1 MKKDEK
7 KMWVAIIIA
16 LSALG
21 IGFAS
26 VKLTKQE
33 DNFVEEA
40 MEEVIKDETGLSVD
54 ITPGSREDD

>member
-1 MKKDEK
+1 MKKDDK

-26 VKLTKQE
+26 VKLTNQH
-33 DNFVEEA
+33 DGVI
-40 MEEVIKDETGLSVD
+40 EEVMEDVIQDQTGLSVD
-54 ITPGSREDD
+54 ITPTSREDD